1 MQGYSLAIA
10 LSGYIL
16 GGLLLLRAARGE
28 FLSRFVLFYSYVAYV
43 LCGSAMANVV
53 SWLRP
58 EYYASTFWYYFLV
71 ALLAEFAVVVAI
83 SDHLFEPYPAIRQL
97 GRFLA
102 VFICSALFLF
112 YVFPSFTG
120 ARSSSLALF
129 DFVKRTTLTK
139 ALVILAILAAA
150 RYYRLPF
157 GKNVSG
163 MMAGFGIYLG
173 VNIANFSLAEV
184 YGRAIYG
191 RTFSVVGPLSS
202 TLCLLVWTV
211 SLWRYEPILAIHRRV
226 HDGNEDSPEPPD
238 YQLMRLD
245 TTLAKLLRK

>member
-1 MQGYSLAIA
+1 MEAYSFGIAI
-10 LSGYIL
+10 LGYIL
-16 GGLLLLRAARGE
+16 GGVLILRAARGE

-43 LCGSAMANVV
+43 LCGSAMANLV

-71 ALLAEFAVVVAI
+71 GLLAEFAVVVEI
-83 SDHLFEPYPAIRQL
+83 SDHLFAPYPAIQRL

-112 YVFPSFTG
+112 YIFPSLTG
-120 ARSSSLALF
+120 ADSLSLALL
-129 DFVKRTTLTK
+129 DFIKRATLTK
-139 ALVILAILAAA
+139 ALIVIAILAAA
-150 RYYRLPF
+150 RYYRLPL

-163 MMAGFGIYLG
+163 LIAGFGIYLG
-173 VNIANFSLAEV
+173 VTIANFSLAEV

-191 RTFSVVGPLSS
+191 RTFSVVGPLAS

-211 SLWRYEPILAIHRRV
+211 SLWRYQPVAPIHRSV
-226 HDGNEDSPEPPD
+226 LDGNAENPEPMD
-238 YQLMRLD
+238 YQLTRLH
-245 TTLAKLLRK
+245 TTLARLLRK